1 MSVPRLFHRLAS
13 IDSVAL
19 ITGSN
24 RGVQS
29 MRSFLTGLVALVVLA
44 AVPAAAHHSTANFD
58 MTKSVTLTG
67 TVTYFAFTNPH
78 SFFDMD
84 VPDKSGA
91 IKKYKIFTV
100 ARVVMSRSGWAVG
113 DLKAGDKVTL
123 IGNPDRKDASYMY
136 LQKITFASGKAWGR
150 DKIF

>member
-1 MSVPRLFHRLAS
+1 
-13 IDSVAL
+13 
-19 ITGSN
+19 
-24 RGVQS
+24 
-29 MRSFLTGLVALVVLA
+29 MRSILLSCVALVVLA
-44 AVPAAAHHSTANFD
+44 AMPASAHHSTANFD
-58 MTKSVTLTG
+58 MTKSSTLSG

-78 SFFDMD
+78 SYFDMD

-113 DLKAGDKVTL
+113 DLKAGDKVTV

-136 LQKITFASGKAWGR
+136 LQKITFTSG
-150 DKIF
+150 